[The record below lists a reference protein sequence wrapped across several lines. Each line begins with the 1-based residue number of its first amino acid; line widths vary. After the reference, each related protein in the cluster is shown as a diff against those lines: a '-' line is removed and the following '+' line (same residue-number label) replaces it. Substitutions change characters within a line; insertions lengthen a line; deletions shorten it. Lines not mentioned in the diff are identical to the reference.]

1 MQSFVNYLKWSD
13 LKWNAERQ
21 KMWYLWRCYWDE
33 CLENFL
39 WFVINHQDWL
49 HANTKLSKE
58 PAEGPRRSVWKVT
71 ETYLR
76 AVIHTWRKHVLN
88 LPRTDQPTAKTCR
101 PFESR
106 HICIRRT
113 AFHKESVQ
121 QQPDCV
127 MLWWSGLLCCF
138 NELNLI
144 HKKCRLRDG
153 DSCAFHVRPR
163 RRAGEEVS
171 VSARRLDG
179 RFFLSLSFLTSV
191 KLCLILAWNKNN
203 SLAAVAGV

>member
-1 MQSFVNYLKWSD
+1 MNEFRVCTTLPTKFGSWNFKLEQNAVICKLSD

-21 KMWYLWRCYWDE
+21 KMWHLWRCYWDE

-58 PAEGPRRSVWKVT
+58 PAEEPRRSVWKVT

-121 QQPDCV
+121 QQPRRWCCD
-127 MLWWSGLLCCF
+127 GLGC
-138 NELNLI
+138 
-144 HKKCRLRDG
+144 
-153 DSCAFHVRPR
+153 
-163 RRAGEEVS
+163 
-171 VSARRLDG
+171 SAALM
-179 RFFLSLSFLTSV
+179 
-191 KLCLILAWNKNN
+191 N
-203 SLAAVAGV
+203 